1 MWTPEKLYC
10 ELIFLLFGR
19 TKVQKLM
26 CIKNSFVSVRF
37 CISSETIHFNLGIL
51 KCPEDINIL
60 RGKKKEK
67 RVSFQCMVT
76 SFYTFLDEFY
86 RNNFFFFFVTLV
98 LQCGNLCVWTLQNA
112 QQGIWTDVWA
122 PNAQTVHSKP
132 FASNIKLKD

>member
-86 RNNFFFFFVTLV
+86 RNNFFFFCNTGVTMW
-98 LQCGNLCVWTLQNA
+98 QFMCMNPPECTARNLNRCLSTKCSNSPLKTLC
-112 QQGIWTDVWA
+112 I
-122 PNAQTVHSKP
+122 
-132 FASNIKLKD
+132 